1 MREVTVR
8 DLRNE
13 GGEVL
18 KKVEAG
24 QSFIIT
30 RDGHPVAEIQPLHR
44 RPLTREVVLGRFAC
58 VPATDGAKLRSDI
71 DSVVDQTL

>member
-1 MREVTVR
+1 MRDVTVR
-8 DLRNE
+8 DLRNK

-24 QSFIIT
+24 QSFTIT
-30 RDGHPVAEIQPLHR
+30 RDGHPVAEIRPLR
-44 RPLTREVVLGRFAC
+44 LRPLTREVILERFAR
-58 VPATDGAKLRSDI
+58 VPAIDGAKLRSDI

>member
-1 MREVTVR
+1 MRDVTVR
-8 DLRNE
+8 DLRNK

-30 RDGHPVAEIQPLHR
+30 RDGHPVAEIQPLRR
-44 RPLTREVVLGRFAC
+44 RPLSREVVLERFAR
-58 VPATDGAKLRSDI
+58 VPAIDGAKLRSDI
-71 DSVVDQTL
+71 DSVIDQTL